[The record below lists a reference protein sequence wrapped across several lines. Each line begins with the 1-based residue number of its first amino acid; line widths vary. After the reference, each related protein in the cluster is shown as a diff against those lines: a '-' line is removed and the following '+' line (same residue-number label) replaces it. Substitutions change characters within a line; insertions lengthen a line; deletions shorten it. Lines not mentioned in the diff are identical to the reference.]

1 MTIEILFPEICN
13 LYGDSGN
20 VLFIEKNFPN
30 AQIIKTKLNEEPYF
44 INNKVNFIYMGP
56 MTEKNSIK
64 VCQKLLPYKER
75 IKKLLDEKVIF
86 LFVGNAVDIMG
97 EKIKTNDGNEIKGL
111 EILELTSTNNL
122 ATRYNSLFLGSF
134 SFESHPIVGYKSQ
147 SSEFKSSESPL
158 FTVIKEKNNE
168 KQEGVLKNNFF
179 GTNLLGPIL
188 ILNPYFTKYLFSLL
202 GYKKKLYLEKEL
214 IEAYEERVKEYQ
226 NAEIKY

>member
-20 VLFIEKNFPN
+20 VLFIEKNFPD
-30 AQIIKTKLNEEPYF
+30 AQIIKTRLNEEPYF
-44 INNKVNFIYMGP
+44 VKNKVNFLYMGP

-64 VCQKLLPYKER
+64 VCQKLLTYKKR

-86 LFVGNAVDIMG
+86 LFIGSAIDIMG
-97 EKIKTNDGNEIKGL
+97 KKIKMNDGTEIEGVG
-111 EILELTSTNNL
+111 ILELTSTNNL
-122 ATRYNSLFLGSF
+122 AKRYNSLFLGSF
-134 SFESHPIVGYKSQ
+134 SYDNHPIVGYKSQ

-168 KQEGVLKNNFF
+168 KQEGVLKKNFF

-202 GYKKKLYLEKEL
+202 GYKKELYLEKEL